1 MTKEMVEKQY
11 HLAILDFQL
20 AVTED
25 DQWTARKNMAQ
36 LERTAAL
43 LYGFDYVNELRAK
56 ENVEEL
62 ARKIEKKGKK

>member
-1 MTKEMVEKQY
+1 MTKEMIERQY
-11 HLAILDFQL
+11 HLAILDFQI

-43 LYGFDYVNELRAK
+43 LYGLEYVDDLRKK
-56 ENVEEL
+56 EKVEEL
-62 ARKIEKKGKK
+62 ARKIEKKEKK